1 MAEVLTYNP
10 FLPEVREDPY
20 PQYRALREADPVHRS
35 PFLDMWVL
43 TRYEDVAQV
52 LRDHRFSADRTKW
65 ESFQRQ
71 GGAADPGS
79 PGQRPQGGI
88 PPQVEGFD
96 PVRSLLSL
104 DPPDHTR
111 LRTLVTKAF
120 TPRVVEQLRPQAQ
133 AIVDEA
139 LDRAAALGEME
150 LIEHLAYPLPVAVI
164 AGMLGVPRDDWPQ
177 FREWSRVL
185 VSSLDPVAL
194 PDPELI
200 AAVRGAQDALF
211 EYLGGVVAARRREPR
226 DDLISALI
234 AVEERGDV
242 LNERELLVM
251 LNLLLV
257 AGHETTVN
265 LIGNGVL
272 ALLRNPD
279 QLALLRRQPDVI
291 ESAVEELLRFDSPV
305 QLTGRIAAEACE
317 LGGQQIRPGQLV
329 LTLLGAANRDP
340 LQFADPDRLDL
351 TRSPNQHFSFGRGI
365 HFCLGAPLARLEGR
379 IAIGSLVRRFPEL
392 RQAGEAVRGE
402 TITLRGLTRL
412 PLAL

>member
-1 MAEVLTYNP
+1 VAEVLTYNP

-35 PFLDMWVL
+35 PFLDMWIL
-43 TRYEDVAQV
+43 TRYEDVAQA
-52 LRDHRFSADRTKW
+52 LRDHRFSADRTTW
-65 ESFQRQ
+65 E
-71 GGAADPGS
+71 GLKTL
-79 PGQRPQGGI
+79 
-88 PPQVEGFD
+88 EGFQ
-96 PVRSLLSL
+96 PTRSLLSL

-139 LDRAAALGEME
+139 LDRAAEGGGIE
-150 LIEHLAYPLPVAVI
+150 LIEELAYPLPVAVI
-164 AGMLGVPRDDWPQ
+164 AKMLGVPPGDWPR
-177 FREWSRVL
+177 FRDWSRVL

-194 PDPELI
+194 PGADQM
-200 AAVRGAQDALF
+200 AAVQTAQNALF
-211 EYLGGVVAARRREPR
+211 DYFSGVVAARRREPR
-226 DDLISALI
+226 DDLISGLI

-272 ALLRNPD
+272 ALLRHPD
-279 QLALLRRQPDVI
+279 QLALLRQRPELI

-305 QLTGRIAAEACE
+305 QLTARLVAETCE
-317 LGGQQIRPGQLV
+317 LAGQEISRGQLV
-329 LTLLGAANRDP
+329 LTLIGAANRDP
-340 LQFADPDRLDL
+340 RQFPDPDRLHL
-351 TRSPNQHFSFGRGI
+351 ARSPNQHFSFGRGI

-379 IAIGSLVRRFPEL
+379 IAIGSLVSRFPDL
-392 RQAGEAVRGE
+392 RMAGEPVRRE

-412 PLAL
+412 PLAV

>member
-1 MAEVLTYNP
+1 MGEVLTYNP

-20 PQYRALREADPVHRS
+20 PQYQALREADPVHRS
-35 PFLDMWVL
+35 PFLNMWVL
-43 TRYEDVAQV
+43 TRYEDVSLV
-52 LRDHRFSADRTKW
+52 LRDPRFSADRTKW
-65 ESFQRQ
+65 EGFQ
-71 GGAADPGS
+71 AL
-79 PGQRPQGGI
+79 
-88 PPQVEGFD
+88 EGFQ

-133 AIVDEA
+133 VIVDEA
-139 LDRAAALGEME
+139 LDRAASRGEME
-150 LIEHLAYPLPVAVI
+150 LIEDLAYPLPVAVI
-164 AGMLGVPRDDWPQ
+164 AGMLGVPRDDWPR

-194 PDPELI
+194 PDSDQI
-200 AAVRGAQDALF
+200 TAVRAAEDALF
-211 EYLGGVVAARRREPR
+211 EYLSGVVAERKREPR

-265 LIGNGVL
+265 LIGNGML
-272 ALLRNPD
+272 ALLRNPE
-279 QLALLRRQPDVI
+279 QLALLRRRPELL

-317 LGGQQIRPGQLV
+317 VGGTLTIDLGHDGHVVVSENDV
-329 LTLLGAANRDP
+329 LCLRDP
-340 LQFADPDRLDL
+340 FFEQ
-351 TRSPNQHFSFGRGI
+351 
-365 HFCLGAPLARLEGR
+365 
-379 IAIGSLVRRFPEL
+379 RR
-392 RQAGEAVRGE
+392 
-402 TITLRGLTRL
+402 
-412 PLAL
+412 

>member
-1 MAEVLTYNP
+1 MGEVLTYNP

-20 PQYRALREADPVHRS
+20 PQYQALREADPVHRS
-35 PFLDMWVL
+35 PFLNMWIL
-43 TRYEDVAQV
+43 TRYEDVSLV
-52 LRDHRFSADRTKW
+52 LRDQRFSADRTKW
-65 ESFQRQ
+65 EGFQ
-71 GGAADPGS
+71 AL
-79 PGQRPQGGI
+79 
-88 PPQVEGFD
+88 EGFQ

-139 LDRAAALGEME
+139 LDRAASHREME
-150 LIEHLAYPLPVAVI
+150 LIEDLAYPLPVAVI
-164 AGMLGVPRDDWPQ
+164 AGMLGVPPDDWPR

-194 PDPELI
+194 PDSDQI
-200 AAVRGAQDALF
+200 TAVRAAEDALS
-211 EYLGGVVAARRREPR
+211 EYLSGVVAERRREPQ

-265 LIGNGVL
+265 LIGNGML
-272 ALLRNPD
+272 ALLRNPE
-279 QLALLRRQPDVI
+279 QLALLRRRPELL

-305 QLTGRIAAEACE
+305 QLTGRIAVGACE
-317 LGGQQIRPGQLV
+317 VGGQEIGRGELV

-340 LQFADPDRLDL
+340 QQFPDPDRLDL

-379 IAIGSLVRRFPEL
+379 IAISSLVSRFAEL
-392 RQAGEAVRGE
+392 KQVGEAVRSQ

-412 PLAL
+412 PLAVTPA

>member
-1 MAEVLTYNP
+1 VGEVLTYNP

-20 PQYRALREADPVHRS
+20 PQYQALREADPVHRS
-35 PFLDMWVL
+35 PFLNMWVL
-43 TRYEDVAQV
+43 TRYEDVALV
-52 LRDHRFSADRTKW
+52 LRDQRFSADRTKW
-65 ESFQRQ
+65 EGFQ
-71 GGAADPGS
+71 AL
-79 PGQRPQGGI
+79 
-88 PPQVEGFD
+88 EGFQ

-133 AIVDEA
+133 VIVDEA
-139 LDRAAALGEME
+139 LDRAASHGEME
-150 LIEHLAYPLPVAVI
+150 LIEDLAYPLPVAVI
-164 AGMLGVPRDDWPQ
+164 AGMLGVPRDDWPR

-194 PDPELI
+194 PDSDQI
-200 AAVRGAQDALF
+200 TAVRAAEDALF
-211 EYLGGVVAARRREPR
+211 EYLSGVVAERRREPR

-265 LIGNGVL
+265 LIGNGML
-272 ALLRNPD
+272 ALLRNPE
-279 QLALLRRQPDVI
+279 QLALLRRRPELL

-317 LGGQQIRPGQLV
+317 VGGQQIGRGQLV

-340 LQFADPDRLDL
+340 QQFPDPDRLDL

-379 IAIGSLVRRFPEL
+379 IAISSLVSRFGEL
-392 RQAGEAVRGE
+392 TQVGEAVRSQ

-412 PLAL
+412 PLAVTPA

>member
-1 MAEVLTYNP
+1 VAEVLTYNP

-20 PQYRALREADPVHRS
+20 PQYRKLRESDPVHRS
-35 PFLDMWVL
+35 PFLEMWVL
-43 TRYEDVAQV
+43 TRYEDVALV
-52 LRDHRFSADRTKW
+52 LRDHRFSADRTQW
-65 ESFQRQ
+65 EGLKALEDFE
-71 GGAADPGS
+71 PT
-79 PGQRPQGGI
+79 
-88 PPQVEGFD
+88 
-96 PVRSLLSL
+96 RSLLGL

-133 AIVDEA
+133 AIVDGA
-139 LDRAAALGEME
+139 LDRAAGQGGME
-150 LIEHLAYPLPVAVI
+150 LIEELAYPLPVAVI
-164 AGMLGVPRDDWPQ
+164 AKMLGVPPEDWPR

-194 PDPELI
+194 PDPEQM
-200 AAVRGAQDALF
+200 AAVQAAQNALF
-211 EYLGGVVAARRREPR
+211 DYFSGVVGARRREPR
-226 DDLISALI
+226 DDLISGLI

-265 LIGNGVL
+265 LIGNGML

-279 QLALLRRQPDVI
+279 QLARLRQQPELI

-305 QLTGRIAAEACE
+305 QLTGRIVAETCE
-317 LGGQQIRPGQLV
+317 LGGQQVSRGQLV

-340 LQFADPDRLDL
+340 RQFPEPDRLDL

-379 IAIGSLVRRFPEL
+379 IAIGSLVSRFSRL
-392 RQAGEAVRGE
+392 RLAGPPVRGE

-412 PLAL
+412 PLAV

>member
-43 TRYEDVAQV
+43 TRYEDVALV

-65 ESFQRQ
+65 E
-71 GGAADPGS
+71 GLKAL
-79 PGQRPQGGI
+79 
-88 PPQVEGFD
+88 EGFE
-96 PVRSLLSL
+96 PTRSLLSL

-120 TPRVVEQLRPQAQ
+120 TPRVVQQLQPLAKS
-133 AIVDEA
+133 IVDET
-139 LDRAAALGEME
+139 LDHAARQGGLE
-150 LIEHLAYPLPVAVI
+150 LIEELAYPLPVAVI
-164 AGMLGVPRDDWPQ
+164 AKMLGVPREDWPR

-185 VSSLDPVAL
+185 VGSLDPVAM
-194 PDPELI
+194 PDPEQM
-200 AAVRGAQDALF
+200 AAVQSAQNALF
-211 EYLGGVVAARRREPR
+211 DYFSGVMAARRREPR
-226 DDLISALI
+226 DDLISGLI

-265 LIGNGVL
+265 LIGNGML
-272 ALLRNPD
+272 ALLRNPE
-279 QLALLRRQPDVI
+279 QLALLRQRPDLI

-305 QLTGRIAAEACE
+305 QLTGRIVAEACE
-317 LGGQQIRPGQLV
+317 LSGQEVSRGQLV

-340 LQFADPDRLDL
+340 RQFSDPERLDL
-351 TRSPNQHFSFGRGI
+351 SRSPHQHFSFGRGI

-379 IAIGSLVRRFPEL
+379 IAIGSLVSRFPRL
-392 RQAGEAVRGE
+392 RMAGQPVRSE
-402 TITLRGLTRL
+402 TITLRGLARL
-412 PLAL
+412 PLAV

>member
-20 PQYRALREADPVHRS
+20 PQYRALREADPIHRS
-35 PFLDMWVL
+35 PFLEMWVL
-43 TRYEDVAQV
+43 TRYEDVALV
-52 LRDHRFSADRTKW
+52 LRDHRFSADRAKW
-65 ESFQRQ
+65 E
-71 GGAADPGS
+71 GLKTL
-79 PGQRPQGGI
+79 
-88 PPQVEGFD
+88 EGFE
-96 PVRSLLSL
+96 PTRSLLGL

-139 LDRAAALGEME
+139 LDRAAEQGGTE
-150 LIEHLAYPLPVAVI
+150 LIEELAYPLPVAVI
-164 AGMLGVPRDDWPQ
+164 AKMLGVPPGDWPR

-185 VSSLDPVAL
+185 VGSLDPVAL
-194 PDPELI
+194 PDPEQM
-200 AAVRGAQDALF
+200 AAVQAAQNALF
-211 EYLGGVVAARRREPR
+211 DYFSGVVAARRREPR
-226 DDLISALI
+226 DDLISGLI

-242 LNERELLVM
+242 LNGRELLVM

-279 QLALLRRQPDVI
+279 QLALLRQRPELI

-305 QLTGRIAAEACE
+305 QLTGRIVAETCE
-317 LGGQQIRPGQLV
+317 LGGQQISRGQLV

-340 LQFADPDRLDL
+340 RQFPDPDRLDL

-379 IAIGSLVRRFPEL
+379 IAIGSLVSRFPGL
-392 RQAGEAVRGE
+392 QLAGRPERGE

-412 PLAL
+412 PLAV

>member
-10 FLPEVREDPY
+10 FLPEAREDPY
-20 PQYRALREADPVHRS
+20 PQYRALREADPIHRS

-43 TRYEDVAQV
+43 TRYQDVALV
-52 LRDHRFSADRTKW
+52 LRDHRFSADRTRW
-65 ESFQRQ
+65 E
-71 GGAADPGS
+71 GLKAL
-79 PGQRPQGGI
+79 
-88 PPQVEGFD
+88 EGFE
-96 PVRSLLSL
+96 PTRSLLGL

-139 LDRAAALGEME
+139 LDRAAEQGGME
-150 LIEHLAYPLPVAVI
+150 LIEELAYPLPVAVI
-164 AGMLGVPRDDWPQ
+164 AKMLGVPPDDWPR

-194 PDPELI
+194 PDPEQM
-200 AAVRGAQDALF
+200 AAVQAAQSALF
-211 EYLGGVVAARRREPR
+211 DYFSGVVAARRRDPR

-265 LIGNGVL
+265 LIGNGML
-272 ALLRNPD
+272 ALLRNPE
-279 QLALLRRQPDVI
+279 QLALLRQRPELI
-291 ESAVEELLRFDSPV
+291 ETAVEELLRFDSPV
-305 QLTGRIAAEACE
+305 QLTGRIVAETCE
-317 LGGQQIRPGQLV
+317 LGGQQVDRGQLV

-340 LQFADPDRLDL
+340 RQFPDPDRLDL

-379 IAIGSLVRRFPEL
+379 IAVDSLVSRFPGL
-392 RQAGEAVRGE
+392 RLAGPPVRGE
-402 TITLRGLTRL
+402 TVTLRGLTRL
-412 PLAL
+412 PLAV

>member
-1 MAEVLTYNP
+1 MGEVLTYNP

-35 PFLDMWVL
+35 PFLNMWVL
-43 TRYEDVAQV
+43 TRYEDVSLV
-52 LRDHRFSADRTKW
+52 LRDQRFSADRTKL
-65 ESFQRQ
+65 
-71 GGAADPGS
+71 
-79 PGQRPQGGI
+79 
-88 PPQVEGFD
+88 EGFQALEGFQ

-120 TPRVVEQLRPQAQ
+120 TPRVVEQLRAQAQ
-133 AIVDEA
+133 AIVDGA
-139 LDRAAALGEME
+139 LDRAASHGEME
-150 LIEHLAYPLPVAVI
+150 LIEDLAYPLPVAVI
-164 AGMLGVPRDDWPQ
+164 AGMLGVPRDDWPR

-185 VSSLDPVAL
+185 VGSLDPVAL
-194 PDPELI
+194 PDSDQI
-200 AAVRGAQDALF
+200 AAVRAAEDALS
-211 EYLGGVVAARRREPR
+211 EYLSGVVAERRREPQ

-265 LIGNGVL
+265 LIGNGML
-272 ALLRNPD
+272 ALLRNPE
-279 QLALLRRQPDVI
+279 QLALLRRRP
-291 ESAVEELLRFDSPV
+291 ELLENAVEELLRFDSPV
-305 QLTGRIAAEACE
+305 QLTGRIAAEGCE
-317 LGGQQIRPGQLV
+317 VGGREIGRGQLV

-340 LQFADPDRLDL
+340 QQFPDPDRLDL

-379 IAIGSLVRRFPEL
+379 IALGSLVSRFAEL
-392 RQAGEAVRGE
+392 RQVGEAVRSQ

-412 PLAL
+412 PLAVAPT

>member
-1 MAEVLTYNP
+1 MGEVLTYNP

-20 PQYRALREADPVHRS
+20 PQYQALREADPVHRS
-35 PFLDMWVL
+35 PFLNMWVL
-43 TRYEDVAQV
+43 TRYEDVALV
-52 LRDHRFSADRTKW
+52 LRDQRFSADRTKW
-65 ESFQRQ
+65 EGFQ
-71 GGAADPGS
+71 AL
-79 PGQRPQGGI
+79 
-88 PPQVEGFD
+88 EGFQ

-120 TPRVVEQLRPQAQ
+120 TPRVVEQLRSQAQ
-133 AIVDEA
+133 VIVDEA
-139 LDRAAALGEME
+139 LDRAASHGEME
-150 LIEHLAYPLPVAVI
+150 LIEDLAYPLPVAVI
-164 AGMLGVPRDDWPQ
+164 AGMLGVPRDDRPR

-194 PDPELI
+194 PDSDQI
-200 AAVRGAQDALF
+200 TAVRAAEDALF
-211 EYLGGVVAARRREPR
+211 EYLSGVVAERRREPR
-226 DDLISALI
+226 DDVISALI

-265 LIGNGVL
+265 LIGNGML
-272 ALLRNPD
+272 ALLRNPE
-279 QLALLRRQPDVI
+279 QLALLRRRPELL

-317 LGGQQIRPGQLV
+317 VGGQQIGRGKLV

-340 LQFADPDRLDL
+340 QQFPDPDRLDL

-379 IAIGSLVRRFPEL
+379 IAISSLVSRFAEL
-392 RQAGEAVRGE
+392 RQVGEAVRSQ

-412 PLAL
+412 PLAVTPA